1 MTASVF
7 PARRD
12 LRAAGIALAAFAVLT
27 NVPYSALIALF
38 DYDDVLRRPSG
49 EVLTLF
55 RAGGE
60 ALVLAWWGFA
70 MAAVGFAIAAGLAG
84 EALARRGVMP
94 RWATMLGVAS
104 GLIQAVALLRW
115 VFAVPHLAA
124 AYAGGDAAAQ
134 AGAIAT
140 YETLN
145 LYLGAGLGEHLGQ
158 MLLVIWTG
166 AIALAFTH
174 LGGTLKIIGWIGFA
188 TLPLWLVAQT
198 EMLSLSLPSLPVIE
212 AAPIAFMGWM
222 AWLIAAGAAMVLR
235 RAD

>member
-1 MTASVF
+1 MTTSTI
-7 PARRD
+7 PYRHD
-12 LRAAGIALAAFAVLT
+12 LRIAGLALAAFAVLA
-27 NVPYSALIALF
+27 NVPYAALIALF
-38 DYDDVLRRPSG
+38 DYDDVLRRPPG

-70 MAAVGFAIAAGLAG
+70 MAAVGFAVAAGLAG

-124 AYAGGDAAAQ
+124 AYAGGDPSAQ
-134 AGAIAT
+134 TGAIAS

-158 MLLVIWTG
+158 MLLVIWTAAFSLALMRMGG
-166 AIALAFTH
+166 A
-174 LGGTLKIIGWIGFA
+174 LKIMGWISLA

-198 EMLSLSLPSLPVIE
+198 EMLSLSMPSLSVIE

-222 AWLIAAGAAMVLR
+222 AWLIAAGTAMAIG

>member
-1 MTASVF
+1 MIVS
-7 PARRD
+7 PAPSHHD
-12 LRAAGIALAAFAVLT
+12 LRITGIALAAFAVLA

-38 DYDDVLRRPSG
+38 DYDDVLRRPPG

-60 ALVLAWWGFA
+60 TLVLAWWGFA
-70 MAAVGFAIAAGLAG
+70 MAALSFAVAAGLAG
-84 EALARRGVMP
+84 EALARRGLMP

-104 GLIQAVALLRW
+104 GLIQAAALLRW

-124 AYAGGDAAAQ
+124 AYAGGDPLAQ

-166 AIALAFTH
+166 AFSLALMRM
-174 LGGTLKIIGWIGFA
+174 GGALKIMGWIGLA
-188 TLPLWLVAQT
+188 TLPLWLIAQA
-198 EMLSLSLPSLPVIE
+198 EMLSLSMPSLPVIE

-222 AWLIAAGAAMVLR
+222 AWLIAAGAAMALR
-235 RAD
+235 RAG